1 MECKHKWVT
10 LEWHADDCGCCGDL
24 SAVCTIC
31 EETINDYLSY
41 WEIEKLELDE
51 DEDDE

>member
-10 LEWHADDCGCCGDL
+10 VGWCGDGCGCCGNL